1 MSVPKPQIVQCEIA
15 ATITLLPPPVFVDKA
30 LSSATRGN
38 GEAALA
44 RSPVVHLQSG

>member
-1 MSVPKPQIVQCEIA
+1 MSVPKPQIVQCEI

-44 RSPVVHLQSG
+44 RSPVVHLQGG